1 MQKCEVKYNWN
12 SPPQEMIC
20 GQMFAKFHI
29 SLPSGQQDKFKCPTP
44 WPKQSIKSLPPL
56 NPPPSQAYI
65 DRCIIKA
72 LFHNKLMVI
81 TWILEMGK
89 RNILWAHICF
99 SFKVTTINHNYIHAC
114 INISFCNTCLIALI
128 FFFNKSTEKDHSIIV
143 WVYTIKLSTLIAMIQ
158 LLSKNQQVYTWNYQ
172 PEQQWN

>member
-1 MQKCEVKYNWN
+1 MRWNITEIPHPRKWFVVKCLQNFIYPYPLASKRN
-12 SPPQEMIC
+12 SN
-20 GQMFAKFHI
+20 A
-29 SLPSGQQDKFKCPTP
+29 
-44 WPKQSIKSLPPL
+44 LPPGQSNRSNPCL
-56 NPPPSQAYI
+56 HSTPPPSQAFI

-89 RNILWAHICF
+89 RNFLWAHICF
-99 SFKVTTINHNYIHAC
+99 SFKVTTIIHNYIHAC

-143 WVYTIKLSTLIAMIQ
+143 WVYTIKLSTLIAMI
-158 LLSKNQQVYTWNYQ
+158 NTIAF
-172 PEQQWN
+172 